1 MITYILIG
9 LIWTLFFEWLLITHG
24 PNGEGLP
31 TIRARIFHI
40 ILWPIA
46 VVLVIRNGFFSDD
59 END

>member
-40 ILWPIA
+40 VAWPLA
-46 VVLVIRNGFFSDD
+46 VVLVIRNGFFSDGD
-59 END
+59 E

>member
-40 ILWPIA
+40 ILWPLAIF
-46 VVLVIRNGFFSDD
+46 LFIRNGFFRDD
-59 END
+59 E